1 MGYISMMMTI
11 GLPACVVLYVYSFAF
26 APRWRRPVPRIVA
39 PVVAVLMVACFA
51 SIRISRTSLSPDTW
65 RLVTVPLLC
74 GLALLLYLTMGLL
87 VVRVVSLV
95 WRVADRV
102 RGAAASSSLRGL
114 TPRVR
119 FVRWATCLVL
129 AGAVGVTSYG
139 VVRAH
144 HPVVTPLTFAN
155 AQVPAAFDGYR
166 IALLSD
172 LHIGPGLG
180 PGFLRQVVDE
190 TNAARPDL
198 IVIAGDLVDGEVP
211 DLGPDMAALRDLSA
225 PDGVLVTTG
234 NHEFYTGEAPQ
245 WVQYFRSLGLNV
257 LDNNGVVIS
266 RGGASIDVL
275 GINDRTGRAPL
286 NPDVQLAA
294 QRLAEATGEPVDGAG
309 RFRILI
315 AHEPLQAQDN
325 GNRHYVDVSEPG
337 LPARLGVDL
346 MLSGHTHGGQL
357 WPVHYLVTEQQPV
370 LDGVH
375 VISGVTVVTSR
386 GAGAW
391 GPPVRIDAP
400 PQIPLITLQQAS

>member
-11 GLPACVVLYVYSFAF
+11 GLPVCVLLYVYSFAF

-39 PVVAVLMVACFA
+39 PVVVVVMVACFA
-51 SIRISRTSLSPDTW
+51 SLRVSRLTLDPDTW
-65 RLVTVPLLC
+65 RPVTVPLLC
-74 GLALLLYLTMGLL
+74 GLALLLYLTMGLI
-87 VVRVVSLV
+87 VVRAVSLV
-95 WRVADRV
+95 WRLADRV
-102 RGAAASSSLRGL
+102 RGARATTTSLSA
-114 TPRVR
+114 RVR

-129 AGAVGVTSYG
+129 AGAVGVTTFGY
-139 VVRAH
+139 VRAH
-144 HPVVTPLTFAN
+144 HPSVTPMTFSN
-155 AQVPAAFDGYR
+155 AQVPAQFDGYT

-180 PGFLRQVVDE
+180 PDFLRKVVDQ
-190 TNAARPDL
+190 TNAAHPDL

-211 DLGPDMAALRDLSA
+211 ELGPDMAALADLSA

-234 NHEFYTGEAPQ
+234 NHEFYTGEPSAWMQ
-245 WVQYFRSLGLNV
+245 HFSSLGLNV
-257 LDNNGVVIS
+257 LNNSGVVIS
-266 RGGASIDVL
+266 RDGASIDVL
-275 GINDRTGRAPL
+275 GINDRTGKAPL
-286 NPDVQLAA
+286 DPNLTLAT
-294 QRLAEATGEPVDGAG
+294 QRLAAATGEPADGAG

-325 GNRHYVDVSEPG
+325 GNRRYVDVSQPG
-337 LPARLGVDL
+337 LAADLGIDL

-400 PQIPLITLQQAS
+400 PQIPLITLQRAG